1 MSRKFNTKKFI
12 WDMNKHISQD
22 EIRRIIISDM
32 VKKRNSIVPVVGE
45 DSIAFPFCA
54 HLILV
59 WLSRDNLKWI
69 RSVFMDEA
77 CDARDCRLKYKTQ
90 ISLIAY

>member
-45 DSIAFPFCA
+45 DSIAFPFC
-54 HLILV
+54 
-59 WLSRDNLKWI
+59 K
-69 RSVFMDEA
+69 
-77 CDARDCRLKYKTQ
+77 
-90 ISLIAY
+90 